1 MSPEARAWT
10 RSSRR
15 LAASI
20 RRRDRALRAQLG
32 AGTDAPI
39 VVVAAKYVQLGA
51 AFGAL
56 VAAAR
61 AMPEIRLVIKPHPA
75 EGAGP
80 YLAASQGVDNV
91 VMAPPS
97 AGLGQL
103 TAVASAL
110 VTANST
116 AAIEAMPL
124 GVPTLVVALPNN
136 LSPFVDAG
144 AMAGAGTAAEVAP
157 ALRGPA
163 V

>member
-1 MSPEARAWT
+1 MT
-10 RSSRR
+10 
-15 LAASI
+15 
-20 RRRDRALRAQLG
+20 
-32 AGTDAPI
+32 
-39 VVVAAKYVQLGA
+39 
-51 AFGAL
+51 
-56 VAAAR
+56 
-61 AMPEIRLVIKPHPA
+61 
-75 EGAGP
+75 
-80 YLAASQGVDNV
+80 ASQGVANV
-91 VMAPPS
+91 VVAPPS

-144 AMAGAGTAAEVAP
+144 AMAGAGTRGGGRAGAA
-157 ALRGPA
+157 GPA